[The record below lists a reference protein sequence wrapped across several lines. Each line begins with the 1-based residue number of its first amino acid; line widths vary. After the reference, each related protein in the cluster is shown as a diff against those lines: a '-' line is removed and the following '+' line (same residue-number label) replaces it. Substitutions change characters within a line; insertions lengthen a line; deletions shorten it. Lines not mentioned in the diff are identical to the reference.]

1 MKLPHSHQLI
11 AACMNL
17 NLTSSRM
24 AVLMA
29 LCHHYPNIYP
39 GQTRIAMLA
48 KVSLRTVKYNLTWLA
63 EHGWITARRTNRTN
77 IYTVN
82 VERILRRRQEVEFAR
97 GATIALPEVQPLPTN
112 NTREQDVLDKTTR
125 ELPGGYFEWL
135 DEGHLIEHSLSR
147 KAYNRLLRVID
158 LRKDVDGARKGA
170 YSHCVDNKPSN
181 YV

>member
-29 LCHHYPNIYP
+29 LCHHFPNVYP
-39 GQTRIAMLA
+39 GQARIALLA
-48 KVSLRTVKYNLTWLA
+48 KVCLRTAKSNLKWLA

-77 IYTVN
+77 VYTLN
-82 VERILRRRQEVEFAR
+82 VERILRRRQVEFSK

-112 NTREQDVLDKTTR
+112 NTREQLDLNSDDDMFTCYYPSR
-125 ELPGGYFEWL
+125 EKYYSSFPL
-135 DEGHLIEHSLSR
+135 DISEGVAAPAAHPE
-147 KAYNRLLRVID
+147 RVW
-158 LRKDVDGARKGA
+158 
-170 YSHCVDNKPSN
+170 
-181 YV
+181 

>member
-1 MKLPHSHQLI
+1 MKQPHSHQLI

-29 LCHHYPNIYP
+29 LCHHFPNVYP

-48 KVSLRTVKYNLTWLA
+48 KVCLRTVKSNLKWLA

-77 IYTVN
+77 VYTLN
-82 VERILRRRQEVEFAR
+82 VERILRRRQVEFSR

-112 NTREQDVLDKTTR
+112 NTREQGVVDDFNDTTR
-125 ELPGGYFEWL
+125 ELTLYYP
-135 DEGHLIEHSLSR
+135 SR
-147 KAYNRLLRVID
+147 KKFDKEMGKYLKSLPDINETTTIT
-158 LRKDVDGARKGA
+158 
-170 YSHCVDNKPSN
+170 
-181 YV
+181 